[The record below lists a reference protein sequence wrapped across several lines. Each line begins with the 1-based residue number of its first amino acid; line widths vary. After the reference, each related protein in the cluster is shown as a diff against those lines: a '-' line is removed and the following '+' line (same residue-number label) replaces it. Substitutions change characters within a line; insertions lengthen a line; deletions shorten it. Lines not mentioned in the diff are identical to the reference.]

1 MTFDEAFAAL
11 LLHEGGFVDHPADPG
26 GATRYGVTQN
36 VARAEGY
43 KGDMREYPMSEAKR
57 VYRKRYWTMLRLD
70 DLPPGMR
77 FDLFDAAVNSG
88 TTQAIRWAQRIVGV
102 PDDGKVGP
110 VTIQALNNINVNK
123 FLAKYNGTRLHF
135 LTSLPGWANFGRGW
149 ARRIAD
155 NLMR

>member
-1 MTFDEAFAAL
+1 MTFDEAFEAL
-11 LLHEGGFVDHPADPG
+11 LRAEGGYSDHPADPG
-26 GATRYGVTQN
+26 GATRFGVTQA
-36 VARAEGY
+36 VARSEGY
-43 KGDMREYPMSEAKR
+43 KGDMREYPLSDAKR
-57 VYRKRYWTMLRLD
+57 VYRKRYWTALRLEEV
-70 DLPPGMR
+70 PPSIR

-88 TTQAIRWAQRIVGV
+88 TAQAMKWAQRILQI

-110 VTIQALNNINVNK
+110 VTIQALNTVNVNK
-123 FLAKYNGTRLHF
+123 FLAKYNAARLHF

>member
-1 MTFDEAFAAL
+1 MTFDEAFEAL
-11 LLHEGGFVDHPADPG
+11 LRAEGGYSDHPADPG
-26 GATRYGVTQN
+26 GATRFGVTQA
-36 VARAEGY
+36 VARSEGY
-43 KGDMREYPMSEAKR
+43 KGDMREYPLSDAKR
-57 VYRKRYWTMLRLD
+57 VYRKRYWTALRLEEV
-70 DLPPGMR
+70 PPGIR

-88 TTQAIRWAQRIVGV
+88 TAQAIKWAQRILQI

-110 VTIQALNNINVNK
+110 VTIQALNTVNVNK
-123 FLAKYNGTRLHF
+123 FLAKYNGARLHF

>member
-1 MTFDEAFAAL
+1 MTFDEAFEAL
-11 LLHEGGFVDHPADPG
+11 LRAEGGYSDHPADSG
-26 GATRYGVTQN
+26 GATRFGVTQA
-36 VARAEGY
+36 VARSEGY
-43 KGDMREYPMSEAKR
+43 KGDMREYPLSDAKR
-57 VYRKRYWTMLRLD
+57 VYRKRYWTALRLEEV
-70 DLPPGMR
+70 PPGIR

-88 TTQAIRWAQRIVGV
+88 TAQAMKWAQRILQI

-110 VTIQALNNINVNK
+110 VTIQALNTVNVNK
-123 FLAKYNGTRLHF
+123 FLAKYNAARLHF

>member
-1 MTFDEAFAAL
+1 MTFDEAFEAL
-11 LLHEGGFVDHPADPG
+11 LRHEGGFVDHPADPG
-26 GATRYGVTQN
+26 GATRFGVTQA
-36 VARAEGY
+36 VARSEGY
-43 KGDMREYPMSEAKR
+43 KGDMREYTLSDAKR
-57 VYRKRYWTMLRLD
+57 VYRKRYWTALRLEEV
-70 DLPPGMR
+70 PPGIR

-88 TTQAIRWAQRIVGV
+88 TAQAMKWAQRILQI

-110 VTIQALNNINVNK
+110 VTIQALNTVNVNK
-123 FLAKYNGTRLHF
+123 FLAKYNATRLHF

>member
-1 MTFDEAFAAL
+1 
-11 LLHEGGFVDHPADPG
+11 
-26 GATRYGVTQN
+26 
-36 VARAEGY
+36 
-43 KGDMREYPMSEAKR
+43 MREYPMSEAKR

-110 VTIQALNNINVNK
+110 VTIQALNSVNVNK

-135 LTSLPGWANFGRGW
+135 LASLPGWANFGRGW

>member
-1 MTFDEAFAAL
+1 MTFDEAFEAL
-11 LLHEGGFVDHPADPG
+11 LRAEGGYSDHPADPG
-26 GATRYGVTQN
+26 GATRFGVTQA
-36 VARAEGY
+36 VARSEGY
-43 KGDMREYPMSEAKR
+43 KGDMREYPLSDAKR
-57 VYRKRYWTMLRLD
+57 VYRKRYWTALRLEEV
-70 DLPPGMR
+70 PPSIR

-88 TTQAIRWAQRIVGV
+88 TAQAIKWAQRILQI

-110 VTIQALNNINVNK
+110 VTIQALNTVNVNK
-123 FLAKYNGTRLHF
+123 FLAKYNAARLHF

>member
-11 LLHEGGFVDHPADPG
+11 LLHEGGFVDHAADPG
-26 GATRYGVTQN
+26 GATRFGVTQA
-36 VARAEGY
+36 VARSEGF
-43 KGDMREYPMSEAKR
+43 KGDMREYPLSDAKR
-57 VYRKRYWTMLRLD
+57 VYRSRYWNALRLD
-70 DLPPGMR
+70 ELPGAIR

-88 TTQAIRWAQRIVGV
+88 PSQALKWAQRIVGV

-123 FLAKYNGTRLHF
+123 FLAKYNGARLHF
-135 LTSLPGWANFGRGW
+135 LASLPGWTNFGRGW

>member
-1 MTFDEAFAAL
+1 MTFDEAFEAL
-11 LLHEGGFVDHPADPG
+11 LRAEGGYSDHPADPG
-26 GATRYGVTQN
+26 GATRFGVTQA
-36 VARAEGY
+36 VARSEGY
-43 KGDMREYPMSEAKR
+43 KGDMREYPLSDAKR
-57 VYRKRYWTMLRLD
+57 VYRKRYWTALRLEEV
-70 DLPPGMR
+70 PPGIR

-88 TTQAIRWAQRIVGV
+88 TAQAIKWAQRILQI

-110 VTIQALNNINVNK
+110 VTIQALNTVNVNK
-123 FLAKYNGTRLHF
+123 FLAKYNAARLHF

>member
-1 MTFDEAFAAL
+1 MTFDDAFEAL
-11 LLHEGGFVDHPADPG
+11 LRAEGGYSDHPADPG
-26 GATRYGVTQN
+26 GATRFGVTQA
-36 VARAEGY
+36 VARSEGY
-43 KGDMREYPMSEAKR
+43 KGDMREYPLSDAKR
-57 VYRKRYWTMLRLD
+57 VYRKRYWTALRLEEV
-70 DLPPGMR
+70 PPRIR

-88 TTQAIRWAQRIVGV
+88 TAQAMKWAQRILQI

-110 VTIQALNNINVNK
+110 VTIQALNTVNVNK
-123 FLAKYNGTRLHF
+123 FLAKYNAARLHF